1 MHILVFIDPNVS
13 NDFPVLPQ
21 LQKACHTMNFVRNF
35 CCFWVLNLS
44 PTLLRALAIKIFET
58 QAAKILPAPT
68 FLRQLYS
75 LSIFV
80 WNLVLNSESYFWLV
94 IFFAEFQFGIF
105 WTLYVINFP
114 ISFKFSHQI
123 VEALR
128 KLSWFSTRCVWSSF
142 QYAFNFLA
150 FPISCGPFFLPN

>member
-13 NDFPVLPQ
+13 NDFNVLSQ
-21 LQKACHTMNFVRNF
+21 LQKACHTMNFARNF

-44 PTLLRALAIKIFET
+44 PTLFRALAIKTFET

-94 IFFAEFQFGIF
+94 FFFAEFQFGIF
-105 WTLYVINFP
+105 WTLYIINFP
-114 ISFKFSHQI
+114 ISL
-123 VEALR
+123 ALR

-150 FPISCGPFFLPN
+150 FPISYGPFFLPN